1 MKKKILSV
9 VIAAVMII
17 TTSLPVIQVSAT
29 PTEVDQARSQYQ
41 ALKDKVEE
49 INVKIQNIDA
59 EISPL
64 VQKMNENE
72 KQISNVNNQIDNT
85 NKEIV
90 QAKEDIGGQ
99 EEVLGDRLREVY
111 KSGGQVSYLTV
122 LLSSDS
128 LSDLISNIDSA
139 KRVVELDNK
148 VIDELNSSK
157 DKLDE
162 KVTSLETKSEEI
174 KTLNNEIKEKKDE
187 AESKKAEQKVLVDQA
202 EKEQTEFDRLYL
214 AEEERNIVAG
224 FIATATNS
232 SKPKDEIQS
241 AISTLRS
248 LRDKQIQSPTV
259 KEEINSAVT
268 TAKKYVDQKQKE
280 ESAAAAAAAA
290 AATSAQTSRGQI
302 GNGSIGAVITEANK
316 HLGKD
321 YVYGAKG
328 PNNFDCSGFT
338 SYVYRLATGIEIGG
352 STYSQINAGRE
363 VSYSELQ
370 PGDLVFPHSGHVG
383 IYVGNGM
390 MIHAPQ
396 TGDVVKI
403 APVYKFWRARRIIG

>member
-72 KQISNVNNQIDNT
+72 VQISNINNQIDNT

-90 QAKEDIGGQ
+90 QAKEDIGDQ

-128 LSDLISNIDSA
+128 LSDLISNVDSA

-148 VIDELNSSK
+148 VVDELNASK

-162 KVTSLETKSEEI
+162 KVTSLQTKSEEI
-174 KTLNNEIKEKKDE
+174 KTLNNEIKEKKNE
-187 AESKKAEQKVLVDQA
+187 AEAKKAEQQVLVDQA
-202 EKEQTEFDRLYL
+202 KKEQAEFDRLYL
-214 AEEERNIVAG
+214 ADEERKVVASY
-224 FIATATNS
+224 ITTATSSSS
-232 SKPKDEIQS
+232 SKEDLQSTIIQ
-241 AISTLRS
+241 LRA

-259 KEEINSAVT
+259 KEEINSAIE
-268 TAKKYVDQKQKE
+268 TAKKYVTQKQKE
-280 ESAAAAAAAA
+280 EEA
-290 AATSAQTSRGQI
+290 SAQSSRG
-302 GNGSIGAVITEANK
+302 NTTPTVSGSAIVNEAFK
-316 HLGKD
+316 YLGTP
-321 YVYGAKG
+321 YVWGG
-328 PNNFDCSGFT
+328 TTPSGFDCSGFT
-338 SYVYRLATGIEIGG
+338 QYVYRACGKSIGRDTYAQASGGTEI
-352 STYSQINAGRE
+352 SASQ
-363 VSYSELQ
+363 LQ
-370 PGDLVFPHSGHVG
+370 PGDLVFPHSGHVE
-383 IYVGNGM
+383 IYIGNGQV
-390 MIHAPQ
+390 IHAPH
-396 TGDVVKI
+396 TGDVVRVKPLGNVWK
-403 APVYKFWRARRIIG
+403 AVRY